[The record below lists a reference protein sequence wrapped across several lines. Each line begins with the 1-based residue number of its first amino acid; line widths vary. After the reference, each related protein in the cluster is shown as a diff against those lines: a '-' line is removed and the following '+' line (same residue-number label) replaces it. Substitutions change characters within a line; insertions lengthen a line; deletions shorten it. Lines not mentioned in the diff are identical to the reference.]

1 MIVLQRPPRAARS
14 TRPSLERPMIPDS
27 SAGPQS
33 PMFQSSFKGAL
44 RVFQANAVLSTPL
57 LPAIGPWDLKTD
69 PFAPRI
75 ENRRDF

>member
-44 RVFQANAVLSTPL
+44 RIFQANAVLSTPL
-57 LPAIGPWDLKTD
+57 LPAHRSVGPQNR
-69 PFAPRI
+69 PFRAPDR
-75 ENRRDF
+75 EPP